1 MGLIKQGQLSVMRCI
16 LVLILLYTWGQQQL
30 NMTTVFIVQ
39 LAVLLE
45 SYQKKRRGIVYFGL
59 SQLFD
64 DREESGSIALC
75 QPHWNLGR

>member
-75 QPHWNLGR
+75 QPLWNLGR

>member
-64 DREESGSIALC
+64 DREESGSIALW